1 MSNRMVRVNSLIHRE
16 ISQIIHTEF
25 QMETVT
31 ITITEVKIQSDLRVG
46 KVYYSVLGEEEQI
59 KEAKKFFKRFSGRIK
74 FLLGNAI
81 VLKYIPHITYIYDDS
96 LARGAELVNF
106 MDEFKE
112 EVEPKSNEPKD
123 HE

>member
-25 QMETVT
+25 QMETVA
-31 ITITEVKIQSDLRVG
+31 ITITEVKIQSDLRLG
-46 KVYYSVLGEEEQI
+46 KVYYSVLGGEEQI

-81 VLKYIPHITYIYDDS
+81 VLKYIPHISYIYDDS

-106 MDEFKE
+106 MDEFKNE
-112 EVEPKSNEPKD
+112 EEPKD
-123 HE
+123 NE